1 MKKLRIKQ
9 SNFTIAKNAKLE
21 EHIQCH
27 EERSRENV
35 QQTLECNK
43 CDKVYGNISKLR
55 RHDWISHR
63 EVDCTVCGER
73 LESRQNISQHRKD
86 KHQMFKIAKCK
97 FFPQCIDADECFF
110 THDNVPNEGETN
122 RFSRNAYFCKDGE
135 NCEDQSC
142 PISESNHMKSKAV
155 LCRFQANCNRIS
167 CSFKHTC
174 ERKAFLGVASSN
186 LKEK

>member
-1 MKKLRIKQ
+1 MTKKKFKEHLQIHNESLTKEKSDKVNIEETADKAKKFCNCQ
-9 SNFTIAKNAKLE
+9 KCEINFDAKSKLE
-21 EHIQCH
+21 KHIQCH

-55 RHDWISHR
+55 RHDWRSHR

-110 THDNVPNEGETN
+110 THNNVPNEGETN
-122 RFSRNAYFCKDGE
+122 RFSRKMERIVKINLV
-135 NCEDQSC
+135 QSVNQ
-142 PISESNHMKSKAV
+142 I
-155 LCRFQANCNRIS
+155 I
-167 CSFKHTC
+167 
-174 ERKAFLGVASSN
+174 
-186 LKEK
+186 

>member
-1 MKKLRIKQ
+1 M
-9 SNFTIAKNAKLE
+9 
-21 EHIQCH
+21 
-27 EERSRENV
+27 

-55 RHDWISHR
+55 RHDWRSHR

-110 THDNVPNEGETN
+110 THNNVPNEGETN

-135 NCEDQSC
+135 NFADQSC
-142 PISESNHMKSKAV
+142 PISESNHIKSKAV

-167 CSFKHTC
+167 FSFKHTC
-174 ERKAFLGVASSN
+174 ERKAFLGDAS
-186 LKEK
+186 